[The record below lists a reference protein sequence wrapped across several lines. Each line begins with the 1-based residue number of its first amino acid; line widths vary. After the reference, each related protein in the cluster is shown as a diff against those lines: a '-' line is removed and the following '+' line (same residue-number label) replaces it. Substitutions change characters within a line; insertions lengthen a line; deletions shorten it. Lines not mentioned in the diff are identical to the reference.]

1 MRFASPPRRSP
12 PESVVPMIN
21 VVFLLLIFFL
31 ISAQISP
38 PDPFETRLPVA
49 QSDAPPVGQAVLF
62 LGADGQLALAG
73 QSAGADQ
80 WQAIA
85 ALPRDTGLSLR
96 CDQALAGTALAGVM
110 ARLAGLGFAQVEL
123 VVQP

>member
-1 MRFASPPRRSP
+1 MRFASPPRRSL

-49 QSDAPPVGQAVLF
+49 QSDSPPLGQAVLF
-62 LGADGQLALAG
+62 LAADGQLALAG
-73 QSAGADQ
+73 QGAGADA
-80 WQAIA
+80 WQAVA
-85 ALPRDTGLSLR
+85 ALPRDTAISLR

-110 ARLAGLGFAQVEL
+110 ARLAALGFVQVEL